1 MKTIALVQG
10 TPEWHAHRAQHWN
23 ASEAPAMLGLSS
35 YKPRSQ
41 LVREIATG
49 VTQEVDAGTLQ
60 RFADGHRYEA
70 LARPLAEEIVGEELY
85 PCVGVEGRYSASFD
99 GLTLLEDIA
108 FEHKSL
114 NDTLR
119 AAMVEGCTGADLPEE
134 YRVQMEQQMMV
145 SGATRVL
152 FMASKW
158 KGDELV
164 EERHTWYLPDL
175 ALRERIVAG
184 WTQFEA
190 DVCAYQPEGPAAPS
204 AAGRAPD
211 QLPAL
216 HIQVTGMV
224 TESNLAEFKERAIA
238 VFQGISTQLESD
250 QDFAN
255 AEQTVKWCGDIEDKL
270 KAAKEHAL
278 GQTQSIDALFK
289 AIDAI
294 SMEARAK
301 RLELDKLVKQRKEAI
316 RAEIVE
322 RGRQFVVAHYHSI
335 NSTLGPHALQV
346 PSALVSELGQVI
358 KGKKTVASLNESVDS
373 AVANFKIAAS
383 QRAELVR
390 ANIHAFEMEIGDY
403 GTLFPDRVTLC
414 ATKAPEDLRNLIVT
428 RISQHKEA
436 EQARQD
442 KIDQAQRDADAA
454 AKAKAAE
461 QPTPVAA
468 ASAPPAATTS
478 SPVQEIRRTSAPAA
492 VASTAKI
499 KLGDINARIAPLTIS
514 AAGLTQLGFAPAAK
528 EGGATLYRES
538 DFFGICEALAE
549 VLFNAAKKKAA

>member
-41 LVREIATG
+41 LVRETATG
-49 VTQEVDAGTLQ
+49 VTQELDEVTLQ

-70 LARPLAEEIVGEELY
+70 LARPLAEEIIGEELY
-85 PCVGVEGRYSASFD
+85 PCVGVEGRFSASFD
-99 GLTLLEDIA
+99 GLTLMEDQA

-114 NDTLR
+114 NDALR

-134 YRVQMEQQMMV
+134 YRVQMEQQLMV
-145 SGATRVL
+145 SGACRVL

-190 DVCAYQPEGPAAPS
+190 DVCAYLPEVQATPV

-216 HIQVTGMV
+216 HIEVTGMV
-224 TESNLAEFKERAIA
+224 TASNLAEFKERAIA
-238 VFQGISTQLESD
+238 VFQGISTDLQTD
-250 QDFAN
+250 TDFAN

-301 RLELDKLVKQRKEAI
+301 RLELDKLVKQRKESI
-316 RAEIVE
+316 RGEIVE
-322 RGRQFVVAHYHSI
+322 RGRKAVVAHYGTVNSTMGEHSI
-335 NSTLGPHALQV
+335 PV
-346 PSALVSELGQVI
+346 PAGVAAELGQVI
-358 KGKKTVASLNESVDS
+358 KGKKTVASLNEAIDS
-373 AVANFKIAAS
+373 AVANFKIAAN
-383 QRAELVR
+383 QRADQVR
-390 ANIHAFEMEIGDY
+390 ASIHAFEMEVGDY

-414 ATKAPEDLRNLIVT
+414 ASKAPEDLRNLIVM
-428 RISQHKEA
+428 RIQQHKDA

-454 AKAKAAE
+454 ATTKAAE
-461 QPTPVAA
+461 EPAPVAA
-468 ASAPPAATTS
+468 AVAPAATTS
-478 SPVQEIRRTSAPAA
+478 APVQEIRRTAAPTA
-492 VASTAKI
+492 VASTVKI
-499 KLGDINARIAPLTIS
+499 KLGDLNARIAPLTIS
-514 AAGLTQLGFAPAAK
+514 ADGLTQLGFPPAAK
-528 EGGATLYRES
+528 ERGATLYREA
-538 DFFGICEALAE
+538 DFPAICQAMTQVLGAAVQKLA
-549 VLFNAAKKKAA
+549 A